1 MMFTMPRIPVRF
13 IIMVLLL
20 LPALGGGC
28 AKTYYD
34 AMEKVGIHKRDILA
48 DRVKDARDSQVE
60 AQQQFKSA
68 LEQFASVIRIE
79 DTNLKKAY
87 EKLNAEYEDCEKAAK
102 EVSSRIDRVESV
114 ADALFDEW
122 KGELNAY
129 KSADLREASRKQLEA
144 TQSRYRGML
153 ASMHQAEKSMKPVL
167 GTFYD
172 NVLFLKHNLN
182 AQAIASLKVE
192 FAALR
197 GKIDGLVKKMNESI
211 ESSNT
216 FIANLK

>member
-1 MMFTMPRIPVRF
+1 M
-13 IIMVLLL
+13 
-20 LPALGGGC
+20 LPALVGGC

-79 DTNLKKAY
+79 DTDLKKAY

-129 KSADLREASRKQLEA
+129 KSADLRETSRKQLE
-144 TQSRYRGML
+144 TTRSRYRGML
-153 ASMHQAEKSMKPVL
+153 ASMHQAEKSMEPVL

-197 GKIDGLVKKMNESI
+197 GKIDGLVKKMNDSI